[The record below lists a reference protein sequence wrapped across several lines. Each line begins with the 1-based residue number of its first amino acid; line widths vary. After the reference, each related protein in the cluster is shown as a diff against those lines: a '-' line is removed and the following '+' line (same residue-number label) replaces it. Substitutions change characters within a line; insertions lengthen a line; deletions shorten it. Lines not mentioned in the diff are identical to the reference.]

1 MPGTHHIASEKTA
14 PVHASGESRSDPQ
27 DGRTDSKIVA
37 TYLSR
42 TPRAADLTRKAREVL
57 PGGIVHESRRMWPYG
72 IYGDRALGS
81 RKWDVDGNEY
91 VDYYGGHGSLL
102 LGHQHP
108 RVLAAIEG
116 QLHKGMHLA
125 AAHELEIEWAML
137 IRQMVPS
144 VERVRFTSS
153 GTEATQLALRL
164 ARAQTGKRRIIRF
177 ATHFHGWH
185 DQVAG
190 GVHDHFDGS
199 PNAGV
204 LQGVAE
210 NTTLVAPN
218 DVAAVE
224 RVIDS
229 RKDVAAVILEP
240 VGSSSGIVPTP
251 PEVLGALRDITKRH
265 GVILIFDEVV
275 TGFRVAPGGAQAFYG
290 VTPDLTTMAKILA
303 GGLPG
308 GAVGGPEDILDW
320 FDHEATIARGRE
332 HVNHHGT
339 HNAHP
344 YSAAA
349 GIATLEIVR
358 DSDAC
363 AKASATA
370 ATLRRKM
377 NEVLESERV
386 PWAVY
391 GEHSF
396 FHIHSNPRGDAI
408 RPTAFDAS
416 TITPETLKG
425 RNEELLGKL
434 RLAMLN
440 HGVDLKGW
448 RGGILSAAHT
458 PADVELTV
466 DAWRKSLRDLK
477 EEGLLGSGG

>member
-1 MPGTHHIASEKTA
+1 MADAGVRE
-14 PVHASGESRSDPQ
+14 
-27 DGRTDSKIVA
+27 SKIVS
-37 TYLSR
+37 TYKAR
-42 TPRAADLTRKAREVL
+42 TKRAAELYLKACEVL

-72 IYGDRALGS
+72 IYGDRAAGS

-108 RVLAAIEG
+108 AVVAAIHA
-116 QLHKGMHLA
+116 QVDKGMHLA
-125 AAHELEIEWAML
+125 AAHELEVEWARL
-137 IRQMVPS
+137 ISEIVPS

-153 GTEATQLALRL
+153 GTEATQLAMRL
-164 ARAQTGKRRIIRF
+164 ARAQTGRRRIVRF
-177 ATHFHGWH
+177 VTHFHGWH

-204 LQGVAE
+204 LHEIAE
-210 NTTLVAPN
+210 QTTLVPPN

-224 RVIDS
+224 EVIAK
-229 RKDVAAVILEP
+229 RNDVAAVMIEP
-240 VGSSSGIVPTP
+240 IGASSGLVPTP
-251 PEVLGALRDITKRH
+251 PEVLGALREITAKH

-290 VTPDLTTMAKILA
+290 VIPDLTTMAKIVA
-303 GGLPG
+303 GGMPG
-308 GAVGGPEDILDW
+308 GAVGGPAGIMGW
-320 FDHEATIARGRE
+320 FDHEATRASGRE
-332 HVNHHGT
+332 HINHHGT

-344 YSAAA
+344 VSAAA
-349 GIATLEIVR
+349 GIATLKIVR
-358 DSDAC
+358 DTGPC
-363 AKASATA
+363 EKASATA
-370 ATLRRKM
+370 ARLRNGM
-377 NEVLESERV
+377 NEVLEEEGV

-408 RPTAFDAS
+408 RPTEFDAS

-425 RNEELLGKL
+425 RNESLLGKL

-448 RGGILSAAHT
+448 RGGIISAAHT
-458 PADVELTV
+458 EADVEWTLA
-466 DAWRKSLRDLK
+466 AWRQSLRALR
-477 EEGLLGSGG
+477 EEGELSGSRVTGRPSG